1 MGSCGR
7 DSLAVEYGFLVV
19 TLEPDRVAPA
29 VLSSIDVVI
38 AIGKEPAEML
48 NIFRKS
54 VGESPAPLE
63 NVTLHPGEALAWLRD
78 SGKPPFVF
86 QSSLP
91 RAERRRHRRKF
102 G

>member
-1 MGSCGR
+1 M
-7 DSLAVEYGFLVV
+7 YGLMVV

-29 VLSSIDVVI
+29 VLSSIDVYRDRKTT
-38 AIGKEPAEML
+38 GRDAEH
-48 NIFRKS
+48 FRKS